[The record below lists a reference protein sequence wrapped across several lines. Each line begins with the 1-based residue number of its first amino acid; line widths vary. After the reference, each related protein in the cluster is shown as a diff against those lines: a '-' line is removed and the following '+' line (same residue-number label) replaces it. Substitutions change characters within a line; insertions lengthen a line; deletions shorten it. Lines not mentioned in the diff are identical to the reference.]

1 MTQNTDGF
9 HSGNLKVS
17 ELHGTLSHC
26 HCNTCGKIYDNQ
38 LFLENQTHCNCG
50 GFIRPSV
57 ILFGESLS
65 EEAIAMAEEE
75 TIKADLFIV
84 LGSSLQVSPANYF
97 PTLAKRNGA
106 KVVIVNGE
114 KTPLDP
120 IADLVI
126 NDKKIGNVLEEVNNL
141 FIIKSIVET
150 ILEVGWKGGSI
161 SLVRHIINNSVR
173 YCVTTN
179 EGALYDEADDLPIEA
194 YFQKSGLVSEIFQ
207 AMKVLDRYPWAQLV
221 PIKVHDDYKEYIF
234 NQVMKR
240 KPRDIDRWK
249 RVCN

>member
-1 MTQNTDGF
+1 
-9 HSGNLKVS
+9 
-17 ELHGTLSHC
+17 
-26 HCNTCGKIYDNQ
+26 
-38 LFLENQTHCNCG
+38 
-50 GFIRPSV
+50 
-57 ILFGESLS
+57 
-65 EEAIAMAEEE
+65 MAEEE